1 MKKRRFLL
9 FLLLLFFFLPAYE
22 QPPVNSFSSPWVP
35 PPQAGPSRPAVEINR
50 SLGRG
55 INLGNALEAPKGISW
70 GVYLQE
76 EYFTLIKEKG
86 FSSVRIPIRWSDYAL
101 TKPPYTIDEKF
112 FAKVDWA
119 IGEALKN
126 GLHVIIN
133 FHHYEELFKYPHKE
147 WGRFLAMWTQVAKRY
162 KDYPDALVFEILNEP
177 HDQLT
182 AELWNKLLAEALAV
196 IRKTNPDRA
205 VMIGTAEWGG
215 PSSVSKLV
223 LPDDDHLILT
233 VHFYNPFQFTHQG
246 AEWTAGSRA
255 WLGTTWEGSYV
266 EKQMIRN
273 ELEPVLWYS
282 REHNIPVN
290 IGEFGAYSKADMDSR
305 ARWTAFC
312 ARLFEELGFSWH
324 YWEFCSGFGIYD
336 PRKKVFH
343 TELVDALISG
353 DISILDPG
361 DLPAVIGEEMVING
375 DFSAGSIGWHY
386 GVWQNSYRAFFKA
399 VNKEYIVDVQ
409 NAGDEEWPVQLIQDG
424 VLLQEG
430 RRYLLSF
437 EAWSDRP
444 RSFSAGIGAVVGSD
458 YPIYGS
464 ASVFV
469 TPEKR
474 EFHVLATA
482 GKTLRTGRVVFS
494 FGKET
499 GRVYLSNV
507 SLKRVME

>member
-1 MKKRRFLL
+1 MQIKRFLT
-9 FLLLLFFFLPAYE
+9 LLFFILFFLPAHHHL
-22 QPPVNSFSSPWVP
+22 PVNSFSPHP
-35 PPQAGPSRPAVEINR
+35 PRQDGPMRTAAEINR

-101 TKPPYTIDEKF
+101 PKAPYTIEEKF

-133 FHHYEELFKYPHKE
+133 FHHYEELFRDPHRE
-147 WGRFLAMWTQVAKRY
+147 WGRFLDMWAQVAKRY

-177 HDQLT
+177 HDRLT
-182 AELWNKLLAEALAV
+182 AELWNKLLAEVLAV
-196 IRKTNPDRA
+196 IRKTNPGRA
-205 VMIGTAEWGG
+205 VMVGTAEWGG
-215 PSSVSKLV
+215 AGSVMKLV
-223 LPDDDHLILT
+223 LPADDRLILT
-233 VHFYNPFQFTHQG
+233 VHYYNPFQFTHQG
-246 AEWTAGSRA
+246 AEWSAGSRA
-255 WLGTTWEGSYV
+255 WLGTTWDGSYV
-266 EKQMIRN
+266 GKQMIRN

-290 IGEFGAYSKADMDSR
+290 IGEFGAYSKADMASR
-305 ARWTAFC
+305 ARWTAYC

-336 PRKKVFH
+336 ARKKVFH
-343 TELVDALISG
+343 MDLVNALIS
-353 DISILDPG
+353 DDKSILDPG
-361 DLPAVIGEEMVING
+361 GLPPVTGVEMVTNG

-386 GVWQNSYRAFFKA
+386 GVWVSSPYRADFRG
-399 VNKEYIVDVQ
+399 VNQEFVVDVQ
-409 NAGDEEWPVQLIQDG
+409 TAGDEEWPVQLIRDG
-424 VLLQEG
+424 ISLQAG
-430 RRYLLSF
+430 RCYLLSF

-444 RSFSAGIGAVVGSD
+444 RSFSAEIGAVVGSD

-469 TPEKR
+469 TPERRKYY
-474 EFHVLATA
+474 VLGTA
-482 GKTLRTGRVVFS
+482 GKTLSTGRVVFS

-499 GRVYLSNV
+499 GCVYLDNV
-507 SLKRVME
+507 SLKEVAD

>member
-1 MKKRRFLL
+1 MRKRGFLVIFLL
-9 FLLLLFFFLPAYE
+9 ILFFFPADNHLPA
-22 QPPVNSFSSPWVP
+22 NSFSPHP
-35 PPQAGPSRPAVEINR
+35 PRQDGPVRTAAEINK

-70 GVYLQE
+70 GVQLRE
-76 EYFTLIKEKG
+76 EYFALIKEKG

-101 TKPPYTIDEKF
+101 TKPPYTIDQKF

-133 FHHYEELFKYPHKE
+133 FHHYEELFKYPHRE
-147 WGRFLAMWTQVAKRY
+147 WERFLAMWAQVAKRY
-162 KDYPDALVFEILNEP
+162 EDYPDALVFEILNEP
-177 HDQLT
+177 HDRLT
-182 AELWNKLLAEALAV
+182 AELWNQLLAEALAV
-196 IRKTNPDRA
+196 IRKTNPGRA

-215 PSSVSKLV
+215 AGSVSKLV
-223 LPDDDHLILT
+223 LPDDNQLILT
-233 VHFYNPFQFTHQG
+233 VHFYNPYQFTHQG
-246 AEWTAGSRA
+246 AEWSAGSRA
-255 WLGTTWEGSYV
+255 WLGTTWDGSYV
-266 EKQMIRN
+266 EKQVIRN

-305 ARWTAFC
+305 ARWTAYC

-336 PRKKVFH
+336 ARKKVFH
-343 TELVDALISG
+343 MELVNALIS
-353 DISILDPG
+353 DDKSILDPG
-361 DLPAVIGEEMVING
+361 ALPEVAGVELVTNG

-386 GVWQNSYRAFFKA
+386 GVWRNPYRADFRV
-399 VNKEYIVDVQ
+399 VNQEFVVHVQ
-409 NAGDEEWPVQLIQDG
+409 TAGDEEWPVQLIKDG
-424 VLLQEG
+424 ISLKEG

-444 RSFSAGIGAVVGSD
+444 RSFSAEIGAVVGSD
-458 YPIYGS
+458 YPTYGS

-469 TPEKR
+469 TPERHKYY
-474 EFHVLATA
+474 VLGTA
-482 GKTLRTGRVVFS
+482 GKTLITGRVAFS

-499 GRVYLSNV
+499 GRVYLDNV
-507 SLKRVME
+507 SLKEVME

>member
-1 MKKRRFLL
+1 MKKKR
-9 FLLLLFFFLPAYE
+9 LLFFLFLALFSLPAYNHL
-22 QPPVNSFSSPWVP
+22 PANSFSPHSLVQVGPAKVA
-35 PPQAGPSRPAVEINR
+35 AGINR

-55 INLGNALEAPKGISW
+55 INLGNALEAPKGRSW
-70 GVYLQE
+70 GVLLQK
-76 EYFTLIKEKG
+76 EYFALIKEKG

-101 TKPPYTIDEKF
+101 TKEPYKIEENF

-126 GLHVIIN
+126 GLSVIIN
-133 FHHYEELFKYPHKE
+133 FHHYEELFKYPHRE
-147 WGRFLAMWTQVAKRY
+147 WSRFLAMWAQVAKRY

-177 HDQLT
+177 HDELT
-182 AELWNKLLAEALAV
+182 AELWNELLVEALKV
-196 IRKTNPDRA
+196 IRKTNPGRT

-215 PSSVSKLV
+215 AGSVSKLV
-223 LPDDDHLILT
+223 LPADDNLILT
-233 VHFYNPFQFTHQG
+233 VHFYSPFQFTHQG
-246 AEWTAGSRA
+246 AEWSAGSRA
-255 WLGTTWEGSYV
+255 WLGTTWDGSYV

-282 REHNIPVN
+282 REHGIPVN
-290 IGEFGAYSKADMDSR
+290 IGEFGAYSKADMASR

-336 PRKKVFH
+336 ARKKAFH
-343 TELVDALISG
+343 TELVNALISE
-353 DISILDPG
+353 DKSILDPG
-361 DLPAVIGEEMVING
+361 GLPAVTGKEMVANG

-386 GVWQNSYRAFFKA
+386 GVWQNPYRADFRV
-399 VNKEYIVDVQ
+399 VNQEFIVDVQ
-409 NAGDEEWPVQLIQDG
+409 TAGDEEWPVQLIKDG
-424 VLLQEG
+424 ISLKEG
-430 RRYLLSF
+430 CRYLLSF

-444 RSFSAGIGAVVGSD
+444 RSFSAGIGAAVGSD
-458 YPIYGS
+458 YPTYGD

-474 EFHVLATA
+474 KYYVLGTA
-482 GKTLRTGRVVFS
+482 GKTLSTGRVVFS

-499 GRVYLSNV
+499 GRVYLDNV
-507 SLKRVME
+507 SLKEVGK